1 MTLWEDKLGKDYRF
15 EEYLKKWG
23 LQKDPFSTELPTP
36 DAFVPIQPT
45 DMLKLKRM
53 LLEGKV
59 GMLTG
64 GLGMGKT
71 TICEF
76 LTAALREESVLTS
89 DPEKQAIPV
98 LIHGAAYKS
107 ADEFLR
113 AIILAIELDSSKDS
127 ATLFDVLRRWGIEH
141 REKLAIIID
150 DVPESTAD
158 FQEIGEFLRVLADLP
173 NISVLFNGEYKQVM
187 RFLGKVPALRDRV
200 QIHIAITGL
209 DEVGVKE
216 LIQYRLKYAGYS
228 TQDGMIT
235 PDGYKEIRRIS
246 KGIPRAV
253 LKVAS
258 KSLRQA
264 AQLDSPID
272 SRIVKRAN
280 KVSRFARFFKP

>member
-1 MTLWEDKLGKDYRF
+1 MTLWENKLGKDYRF

-23 LQKDPFSTELPTP
+23 LQRDPFSTELPTP
-36 DAFVPIQPT
+36 DAFVPIQPV
-45 DMLKLKRM
+45 DMLKLKRL
-53 LLEGKV
+53 LLEGKI

-113 AIILAIELDSSKDS
+113 AIILAIELDSNKDS
-127 ATLFDVLRRWGIEH
+127 ATLFDILRRWGIEH

-173 NISVLFNGEYKQVM
+173 NISILFNGEYKQVM
-187 RFLGKVPALRDRV
+187 RFLEKVPALRDRV
-200 QIHIAITGL
+200 QLHIAIMSL

-228 TQDGMIT
+228 GQDGMIT
-235 PDGYKEIRRIS
+235 PDGYRAIHKIS

-253 LKVAS
+253 LKVSS

-264 AQLDSPID
+264 ALLDSPID
-272 SRIVKRAN
+272 SRVVKKAN
-280 KVSRFARFFKP
+280 RRTMFGRFFKP